1 MKTLAVVMQKGLSQT
16 FQLGE
21 QVFRQLQTIP
31 QDDTALCSFPS
42 TRALQISKLGTP
54 SRQGSAATGL

>member
-1 MKTLAVVMQKGLSQT
+1 MKTLPVVMQKGLSQT

-31 QDDTALCSFPS
+31 QGDTALCSFPS
-42 TRALQISKLGTP
+42 PRALLISKLGTL
-54 SRQGSAATGL
+54 SRQSSAATGL